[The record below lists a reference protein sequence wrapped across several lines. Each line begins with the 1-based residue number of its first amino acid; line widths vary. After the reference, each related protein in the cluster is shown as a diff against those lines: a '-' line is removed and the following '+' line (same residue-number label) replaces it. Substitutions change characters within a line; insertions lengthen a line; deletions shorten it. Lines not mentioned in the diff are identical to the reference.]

1 MNLRTL
7 ALAAPLLLTA
17 CSSVP
22 THYYTLV
29 PTVAGSH
36 QPAAPV
42 PFQFQMLSVRIPA
55 QVDQPQLVVR
65 ESSGQLAILENE
77 RWSAPLADEFD
88 SSLASQMEQQLGT
101 RNLSGL
107 PKDTDRP
114 LLTLQV
120 EVRRFD
126 SIPGN
131 YALIDVVWNLS
142 QRDEGQKRRSL
153 TCSTQLRQAAGTEL
167 ASVVQAHQQLIG
179 RLAQTIAGTA
189 RQWSVQPATGCPNN

>member
-29 PTVAGSH
+29 PTAPQTQAQVT
-36 QPAAPV
+36 PA
-42 PFQFQMLSVRIPA
+42 PFQFQLLSVRMPVQA
-55 QVDQPQLVVR
+55 DQPQLVVR
-65 ESSGQLAILENE
+65 ESTGQLAILENE
-77 RWSAPLADEFD
+77 RWSAPLADEFND
-88 SSLASQMEQQLGT
+88 ALATQLEQQLGT
-101 RNLSGL
+101 RDLSSL
-107 PKDTDRP
+107 PKDTSRP
-114 LLTLQV
+114 LLTLQAD
-120 EVRRFD
+120 VRRFD

-153 TCSTQLRQAAGTEL
+153 TCSTQLRQQAGTDL

-179 RLAQTIAGTA
+179 KLAKTIAGTA
-189 RQWSVQPATGCPNN
+189 RAWSAQPSTGCP